1 MATEPPHDQGLPPAV
16 VEDRR
21 APDRRQSGGRRST
34 DRSDLIRTAGNAA
47 LGICGGLAILFLFF
61 WALGAIDA
69 GDAVAA
75 TVIAILFALAWLGG
89 FVYRQRHE
97 VEARPVNR
105 AQRER
110 RGY

>member
-1 MATEPPHDQGLPPAV
+1 MAVEPPHDQGLPPAA

-21 APDRRQSGGRRST
+21 APDRRQTSGRRST

-47 LGICGGLAILFLFF
+47 LGICGGLAVLFLFF

-75 TVIAILFALAWLGG
+75 TIIAILLALAWVGG

-97 VEARPVNR
+97 LEARPVNR
-105 AQRER
+105 ANRER

>member
-1 MATEPPHDQGLPPAV
+1 MAVEPPHDEGLPPAA

-21 APDRRQSGGRRST
+21 SPDRRQSLGRRST
-34 DRSDLIRTAGNAA
+34 DRTDLIRTSANAA
-47 LGICGGLAILFLFF
+47 LGICGGLAIVFLFF

-75 TVIAILFALAWLGG
+75 TIIAILLAIAWVGG
-89 FVYRQRHE
+89 FIWRQRHE
-97 VEARPVNR
+97 LEARPVNR
-105 AQRER
+105 AERER